1 MIVPLFDKTVKL
13 QLMKI
18 DEFQSQYLSIDY
30 FQSFTICRNRNRDGT
45 TNQKETGLKRDLW
58 VPTIVIMENYGKPYK

>member
-1 MIVPLFDKTVKL
+1 MIVPLFDKIVKV

-30 FQSFTICRNRNRDGT
+30 FQSFTILFKPLT
-45 TNQKETGLKRDLW
+45 TLSS
-58 VPTIVIMENYGKPYK
+58 KP